1 MIFFFKDMVIGKFKV
16 IYEGYEVIVF
26 FVIFV
31 DIFGNFCK
39 IIFNIFDKF
48 LRKVKLKK
56 LLCKFV
62 CGY

>member
-48 LRKVKLKK
+48 LRKVKL
-56 LLCKFV
+56 
-62 CGY
+62 